1 MKTNIS
7 LIGMAGCG
15 KSVVGKKLAYK
26 LGFIFL
32 DLDDLMEVEHQ
43 KKLDEIIN
51 ERGEDGFINL
61 ENRSLVKFLEGDLK
75 KTVIS
80 PGGSIV
86 LSPKAMM
93 ALKKRSLV
101 IFLDTPFSIIKK
113 RFLQGQTRGAI
124 IGLKNKSL
132 EEVYSYRLP
141 LYEKYSDLRVKAGR
155 DSENKIVKKIFNKVL
170 LKNI

>member
-15 KSVVGKKLAYK
+15 KSVIGKKLAYK

-61 ENRSLVKFLEGDLK
+61 ESRSLIKFLDNDIK
-75 KTVIS
+75 KTVVA

-86 LSPKAMM
+86 LSPEAIVK
-93 ALKKRSLV
+93 LKSKSLV
-101 IFLDTPFSIIKK
+101 IFLDTPFLIIKK
-113 RFLQGQTRGAI
+113 RFLQKQTRGAV

-132 EEVYSYRLP
+132 EEVYNYRLP
-141 LYEKYSDLRVKAGR
+141 LYIKYSDLRIKAGR